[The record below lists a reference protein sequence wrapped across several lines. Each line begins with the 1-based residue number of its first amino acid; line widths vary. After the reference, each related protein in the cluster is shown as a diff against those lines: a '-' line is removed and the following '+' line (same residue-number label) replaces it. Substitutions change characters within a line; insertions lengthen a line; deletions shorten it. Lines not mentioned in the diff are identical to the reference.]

1 MKKKLMKLPILFFL
15 IFIISAMSINTIPE
29 NEFIKFL
36 KNKLQ
41 FYTKV
46 LPKEKLYL
54 HFDKPFYFPGD
65 DIWFSAYLTDM
76 KTGKLSKHSEILYV
90 ELIDPKGSVIK
101 KHNIVVKDGL
111 SNGEFYIDNEV
122 AGGIYKV
129 KAYTN
134 WMLNFEDNYIFEKE
148 IQIQKVV
155 LPKLLMKLDFE
166 KEAYGAGDRVRAKI
180 ELSTTDNKNLANKEF
195 TFVSQIA
202 GEEGKVYTAKTDAE
216 GNAYI
221 EFDLSEDIKS
231 TDGLLNVMV
240 DHEGNTES
248 ISGSVP
254 IILHKIDLQF
264 FPEGGDMIQN
274 IKTRVAF
281 KAVNEQNKAADIDGQ
296 IVDENGNVLARFS
309 SYKFGMGAFDFK
321 AEKNKKYFAKITR
334 PKGIDT
340 TYSLPNALN
349 KGFQLNVIRQDKTG
363 IYLNINSPFDTEISL
378 IAQVANQIYYAE
390 NISLKFGE
398 NKYRINT
405 EKFPIGISQITLF
418 DNKNIERCERL
429 VFVNKHKQLNVSIS
443 TNKEKYLPREK
454 VKITVNTTDENGLSI
469 PANLSLSVVDEKLV
483 SFADDK
489 SDNIKSYLLMSSDLK
504 GKIQEP
510 NFYFN
515 DDEPKADTALDYVMM
530 THGWRH
536 FVWDDVI
543 NAEESKLR
551 NMIKSNVEK
560 CNITGNV
567 LHLNNNKPA
576 KSVKVKIKGTNKS
589 VYTDETGEFEFN
601 NIDPY
606 GFYTLEVKQGLMFTD
621 LLFLNKKIPA
631 SRINT
636 RLYQNYS
643 KQLQNMKKEEAL
655 ENFEGGIISGIATNE
670 EGEPLPG
677 VTVIVKGIA
686 VATITDLS
694 GSFSINVPANSKY
707 LVFQYIGYV
716 YVEMPITGSIVN
728 VSLFSDVD
736 IQEVVVTAL
745 GISKSKKS
753 LGYSVTEV
761 RGDEITRYGYN
772 NVLDALQGKVAGVNI
787 VNAPGNPGSS
797 PYITIRGATSLSGN
811 NQPLFVID
819 GVPVSNYHYDD
830 KSRKG
835 FYYYNPVADI
845 NPSDVESIE
854 VIKGISG
861 AALYGSRAAN
871 GVIIITTKKGGNT
884 GYYNYYNYYGNNC
897 YSPRQS
903 RKRALKNMEK
913 RASTC
918 VVFSNDLYRVKE
930 FYSPNYMLNQQPDIR
945 NDFRT
950 TVFWEPNLKTD
961 KSGKAEVTFYNTD
974 EVSSFKTTV
983 ECIGID
989 GSIGREEHIYYTQL
1003 PFNLNVKLPA
1013 YFSFDDIVSVPI
1025 TLKNKT
1031 ENTISGILSLEENKH
1046 LELLSELDS
1055 IQEIF
1060 PNETKTI
1067 RAKFKVR
1074 RIPGESKLNISF
1086 KGSGLNDAFET
1097 EFEVKPKGFPVTK
1110 SFSGNDKVSEFKFH
1124 INDLVENSI
1133 TCQLSVYPDVVSELL
1148 SGTESIL
1155 RQPYGCFEQ
1164 VSSSNYPNIVA
1175 LQYMYET
1182 GQTDENIEKRALN
1195 YLKDGYKK
1203 LTAYETPTKGYQWWG
1218 KSPGH
1223 GPLSAYGL
1231 MQFNDMKDVLPDIVD
1246 NSMIERT
1253 HKWLLKQKDDAGNF
1267 KQQRGL
1273 DQFSGTK
1280 QEIEN
1285 AYIVYALSETGYKDI
1300 KNEAVKAYEEAML
1313 SNDAYRLALVAN
1325 IMNNLNDLEKTE
1337 NVMQKLKKQYEKNGL
1352 GHFKAE
1358 QSVVNAYG
1366 SSLQTE
1372 ITALYITA
1380 ILKSQNPDVQVLN
1393 KSVKFLISKRS
1404 NYGGFGSTQ
1413 STILALKALTEYSK
1427 YAKHTKESGKI
1438 TVYINKKK
1446 AVTKHYEK
1454 GVRGEILL
1462 QGLEEFLKEGE
1473 NNVKIVFSE
1482 TKTAL
1487 PFSMNA
1493 SWSTYT
1499 PGSSSD
1505 CRINI
1510 ETNLS
1515 KNKMKQGETVRLST
1529 KLKNVYSDGI
1539 SSPIAIVGIPA
1550 GLSINPKQM
1559 KELQEKEIF
1568 DFYEIKGN
1576 TIIFYYTEF
1585 APKAEKMIN
1594 LDLKAEIPGTYLAPA
1609 SSAYLYYTN
1618 EYKDWEQ
1625 GEMIIIN

>member
-1 MKKKLMKLPILFFL
+1 MDKKLIKLSGLFIL
-15 IFIISAMSINTIPE
+15 IFILSAMSFKTITE

-36 KNKLQ
+36 KSKLQ
-41 FYTKV
+41 LYTEV

-65 DIWFSAYLTDM
+65 NIWFSGYLTEM
-76 KTGKLSKHSEILYV
+76 ETGKLSKNSEILYV
-90 ELIDPKGSVIK
+90 ELIDPKGSVIM
-101 KHNIVVKDGL
+101 KHNIVLNDGL
-111 SNGEFYIDNEV
+111 SNGDFHIDKEV
-122 AGGIYKV
+122 SGGIYKV

-134 WMLNFEDNYIFEKE
+134 WMLNFGDNYIFEKE
-148 IQIQKVV
+148 IQVQKVV

-166 KEAYGAGDRVRAKI
+166 SEAYGAGDIVRAKI

-202 GEEGKVYTAKTDAE
+202 GEEGKVYTAKTDDE
-216 GNAYI
+216 GNAYV
-221 EFDLSEDIKS
+221 EFELSEDIKS
-231 TDGLLNVMV
+231 TDGLLNVMI

-296 IVDENGNVLARFS
+296 IVDEKGNVLVRFS
-309 SYKFGMGAFDFK
+309 SYKFGMGAFDLK
-321 AEKNKKYFAKITR
+321 PEKNKKYFAKIIR

-340 TYSLPNALN
+340 TYNLPQVLI
-349 KGFQLNVIRQDKTG
+349 KGFQLNVIRQYKTG
-363 IYLNINSPFDTEISL
+363 LDLMINSPFDAEISL

-390 NISLKFGE
+390 SIILNAGE
-398 NKYRINT
+398 NIHKINT
-405 EKFPIGISQITLF
+405 EKFPIGITQITLF

-443 TNKEKYLPREK
+443 TDKEKYLPREK
-454 VKITVNTTDENGLSI
+454 VKMTINTTDEKDLPI

-515 DDEPKADTALDYVMM
+515 DEEPKADTALDYVMM

-543 NAEESKLR
+543 SGEESKL
-551 NMIKSNVEK
+551 MSMQKYNVEK

-567 LHLNNNKPA
+567 LHLNNSKPA
-576 KSVKVKIKGTNKS
+576 KGVKVKIKGTNKY
-589 VYTDETGEFEFN
+589 VYTNERGEFEFK
-601 NIDPY
+601 NIDPF
-606 GFYTLEVKQGLMFTD
+606 GFYTLEIKESLMFTD

-631 SRINT
+631 AKINT

-643 KQLQNMKKEEAL
+643 KQFQNKKKEKPI
-655 ENFEGGIISGIATNE
+655 ENFEGGIISGIVANE
-670 EGEPLPG
+670 EGESLPG
-677 VTVIVKGIA
+677 TTVFVKGTT
-686 VATITDLS
+686 VGTMSLFD
-694 GSFSINVPANSKY
+694 GSFSINVPKGSQY
-707 LVFQYIGYV
+707 LVFSYIGYET
-716 YVEMPITGSIVN
+716 VEMPITGSIVN

-745 GISKSKKS
+745 GISKSKKV

-761 RGDEITRYGYN
+761 RADEIIRYGYN
-772 NVLDALQGKVAGVNI
+772 NVLDAIQGKVAGVNI
-787 VNAPGNPGSS
+787 INTGGSVGAS
-797 PYITIRGATSLSGN
+797 SYITIRGAASMPGN
-811 NQPLFVID
+811 KQPLFVVD
-819 GVPVSNYHYDD
+819 GIPFSDFQYDVSG
-830 KSRKG
+830 KRT
-835 FYYYNPVADI
+835 YYNPVADI
-845 NPSDVESIE
+845 NPNDVESIE
-854 VIKGISG
+854 VIKGIGG

-871 GVIIITTKKGGNT
+871 GVIIITTKKRNNYP
-884 GYYNYYNYYGNNC
+884 YYHYYANNY

-913 RASTC
+913 RVSTC
-918 VVFSNDLYRVKE
+918 VVFSNDLYRVRE
-930 FYSPNYMLNQQPDIR
+930 FYSPNYKFNKQPDVR

-950 TVFWEPNLKTD
+950 TVYWEPNLKTD
-961 KSGKAEVTFYNTD
+961 KSGKAELTFYNTD
-974 EVSSFKTTV
+974 EISSFKTTV
-983 ECIGID
+983 EGIGID

-1003 PFNLNVKLPA
+1003 PFNLDVKLPA
-1013 YFSFDDIVSVPI
+1013 YFSYDDIVSVPI

-1031 ENTISGILSLEENKH
+1031 DNNITGVLLLKENKH
-1046 LELLSELDS
+1046 LELLSGLDS
-1055 IQEIF
+1055 IQKIF
-1060 PNETKTI
+1060 SNETKTI
-1067 RAKFKVR
+1067 CAKFKVC
-1074 RIPGESKLNISF
+1074 RIPGKSKLNISF
-1086 KGSGLNDAFET
+1086 KGKGLNDAFET

-1110 SFSGNDKVSEFKFH
+1110 SFSGNDKVSEFKFY

-1133 TCQLSVYPDVVSELL
+1133 TCQLSVYPDVVSELF

-1182 GQTDENIEKRALN
+1182 GQIDEDIEKRALS

-1231 MQFNDMKDVLPDIVD
+1231 MQFNDMKDVLPDIVK

-1253 HKWLLKQKDDAGNF
+1253 HKWLLKQKDNLGNF
-1267 KQQRGL
+1267 KLQRGL
-1273 DQFSGTK
+1273 DGFSGLK
-1280 QEIEN
+1280 QEIAN
-1285 AYIVYALSETGYKDI
+1285 AYIVYALSETGYKDFQ
-1300 KNEAVKAYEEAML
+1300 KELNNVYNESVQ
-1313 SNDAYRLALVAN
+1313 SNDAYRLALIAN
-1325 IMNNLNDLEKTE
+1325 IMYNLKDIEKAE
-1337 NVMQKLKKQYEKNGL
+1337 NVMQKLKRQYEKHGL
-1352 GHFKAE
+1352 GHFKADK
-1358 QSVVNAYG
+1358 SVVNAYG

-1372 ITALYITA
+1372 ITALYVTA
-1380 ILKSQNPDVQVLN
+1380 ILKSQNPDLQVLN
-1393 KSVKFLISKRS
+1393 ASVKFLISKRS

-1438 TVYINKKK
+1438 MVYINGKEV
-1446 AVTKHYEK
+1446 ATKHYEK
-1454 GVRGEILL
+1454 GAKGEILL
-1462 QGLEEFLKEGE
+1462 PGLEEFLKEGE
-1473 NNVKIVFSE
+1473 NIVKIVFSE
-1482 TKTAL
+1482 TKSAL
-1487 PFSMNA
+1487 PFSMNT
-1493 SWSTYT
+1493 SWATYT
-1499 PGSSSD
+1499 PDASTD

-1515 KNKMKQGETVRLST
+1515 KKKIRQGETVRLST
-1529 KLKNVYSDGI
+1529 KLKNMYSDGI

-1576 TIIFYYTEF
+1576 TVIFYYTEF
-1585 APKAEKMIN
+1585 APKAEKIIN

-1618 EYKDWEQ
+1618 EYKDWKQ
-1625 GEMIIIN
+1625 GETIIIN